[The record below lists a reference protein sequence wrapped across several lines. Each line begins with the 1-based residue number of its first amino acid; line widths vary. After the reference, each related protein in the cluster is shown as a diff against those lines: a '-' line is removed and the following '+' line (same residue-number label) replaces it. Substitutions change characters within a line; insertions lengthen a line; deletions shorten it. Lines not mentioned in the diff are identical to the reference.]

1 MPRKG
6 LKQRA
11 DGRYYCR
18 YKDKWFY
25 GASSDEALDA
35 RDEYKRQLKS
45 GLREEALGKTVTQY
59 AKEWMPTYKA
69 DVSVKTYNDYAK
81 YVNLLCAYFDGV
93 RVRDVT
99 ATDIKRFYQSQSGK
113 SKSYIRKMTM
123 LTKDIFSTAVED
135 GVILR
140 NPCAKVRGPAAEEGT
155 HRALEQWE
163 RDLVVSMVGEHD
175 MAIAAMLMLY
185 GGLRRGE
192 VIAFDISRD
201 VDFKK
206 GSIHVRNAVA
216 FNTNQPTLK
225 DPKTD
230 AGERELYLFAP
241 LRAALQGKSGLALK
255 RKSGEIMSKSAWNK
269 KWSSFKTAME
279 TKLNGCHKRW
289 YGRTKEHMAILA
301 AGGELPPW
309 RKITIQSH
317 DFRHSFCTMLYDAGV
332 DMKTAIK
339 WMGHADETMILRIYA
354 HLSEEKEKTASLAVG
369 KLIETTLCSQNG
381 SQPEGKNSDAIGT
394 QGTQK

>member
-1 MPRKG
+1 MPRKA
-6 LKQRA
+6 LKPRA
-11 DGRYYCR
+11 DGRYPCR
-18 YKDKWFY
+18 YKDKYFY
-25 GASSDEALDA
+25 GNTSEEAYAA

-45 GLREEALGKTVTQY
+45 GLREEALGKTVTRY
-59 AKEWMPTYKA
+59 AQEWMPAYKS
-69 DVSVKTYNDYAK
+69 DVSIKTYNDYAR
-81 YVNLLCAYFDGV
+81 YINFLCAYFDGV
-93 RVRDVT
+93 RMRDVT
-99 ATDIKRFYQSQSGK
+99 ATDIKLFYQSQSGK
-113 SKSYIRKMTM
+113 SKSFIRKLTM
-123 LTKDIFSTAVED
+123 LTKDMFSAAVED

-140 NPCAKVRGPAAEEGT
+140 NPCAKVRAPAAEEGS

-201 VDFKK
+201 VDFKR

-216 FNTNQPTLK
+216 FNTNQPTVK
-225 DPKTD
+225 NPKSD
-230 AGERELYLFAP
+230 AGEREIYLFAP
-241 LRAALQGKSGLALK
+241 LRVALEGKSGLALK

-269 KWSSFKTAME
+269 KWSSYKTAME

-289 YGRTKEHMAILA
+289 YGHTRAHREIIA

-309 RKITIQSH
+309 REITIQSH

-354 HLSEEKEKTASLAVG
+354 HLSEQKEKTAALAVG
-369 KLIETTLCSQNG
+369 KLLEKQERCQRGCQTDEG
-381 SQPEGKNSDAIGT
+381 S
-394 QGTQK
+394 